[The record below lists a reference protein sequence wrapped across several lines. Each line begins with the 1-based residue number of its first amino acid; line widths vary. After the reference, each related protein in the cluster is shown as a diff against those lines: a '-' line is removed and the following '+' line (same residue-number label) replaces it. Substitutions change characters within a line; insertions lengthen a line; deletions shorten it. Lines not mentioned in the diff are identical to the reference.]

1 MEDSGSPGPD
11 VLCSTGEEGFL
22 LTLPYMYSR
31 LEYHFPAATCKSKSV
46 LILGLSYISITFT
59 YYYKSER

>member
-1 MEDSGSPGPD
+1 MEDSSLPGPD
-11 VLCSTGEEGFL
+11 VLCSTGEAGFL

-46 LILGLSYISITFT
+46 LILGLS
-59 YYYKSER
+59 